1 MELPVLPGY
10 SFRDPTVGTAS
21 YTYLGYLHLYKVKHV
36 YEISSLNEVFVIV
49 QYTIKLG
56 S

>member
-1 MELPVLPGY
+1 MLPGY

-21 YTYLGYLHLYKVKHV
+21 YLGYLHVYKVKHA
-36 YEISSLNEVFVIV
+36 YEISSLKKVFVII